1 MEQTLSSMQTL
12 LIWSLIEIDVD
23 EPDKVK
29 LYQINI
35 FSLFFEAY
43 SSCLLYVRFH

>member
-12 LIWSLIEIDVD
+12 LIWSLIEVDVD

-35 FSLFFEAY
+35 FFVTLWGLQYAAAY
-43 SSCLLYVRFH
+43 FM

>member
-29 LYQINI
+29 LYQNNNY
-35 FSLFFEAY
+35 LFFTP
-43 SSCLLYVRFH
+43 CGLQ